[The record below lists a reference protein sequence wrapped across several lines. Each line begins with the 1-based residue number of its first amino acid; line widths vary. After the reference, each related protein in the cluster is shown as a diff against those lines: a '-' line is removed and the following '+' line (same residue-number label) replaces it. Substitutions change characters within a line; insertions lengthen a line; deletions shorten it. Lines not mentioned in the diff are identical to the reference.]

1 MRWIRAFIVVVA
13 ALIGSASAEAGE
25 YGVLVMAHG
34 GGQTWNQTV
43 LDAVKPLRDRY
54 PLEVAFGMADACSL
68 QESVRK
74 LEAQGVRSIGVVRLF
89 ISGESW
95 YEETEKILGLREGAP
110 PAAADAC
117 GGGHDAHGGHQGHG
131 NHHSMAFFRID
142 TKSSFVLSK
151 QGLSDAPE
159 VGPILVD
166 RAKSLSRA
174 PEQEE
179 VLILAHGPGDDAE
192 NQRWL
197 ASIDARAAE
206 IRAAL
211 PFHRVE
217 VLTLREDWPEK
228 RKEAEQRVVDFV
240 TRARTGGRKAIV
252 IPFRLS
258 GFGPYAEVLAGQ
270 EYVADQQGLLPHANI
285 TRWITRQAEE
295 LRGATEAST
304 PPAAPPAASGR
315 PPAAGRG

>member
-1 MRWIRAFIVVVA
+1 MSWSRIVPLA
-13 ALIGSASAEAGE
+13 ALALATCVSARPAAAEPAPSKDG

-34 GGQTWNQTV
+34 GGPEWNQTV
-43 LDAVKPLRDRY
+43 LDAVQPLRGRY

-95 YEETEKILGLREGAP
+95 YEETQKILGLRDGAP
-110 PAAADAC
+110 PAPPDAC
-117 GGGHDAHGGHQGHG
+117 GGGHGDHGGHGGHG
-131 NHHSMAFFRID
+131 GGHSMAFFRLD
-142 TKSSFVLSK
+142 SKSSFVLSK

-159 VGPILVD
+159 VGPILAD

-174 PEQEE
+174 PEKED

-192 NQRWL
+192 NERWL
-197 ASIDARAAE
+197 AAIDAQAAQ

-211 PFHRVE
+211 PFHSVE
-217 VLTLREDWPEK
+217 VHTLREDWPEK
-228 RKEAEQRVVDFV
+228 RKEAEKRIVEYV
-240 TRARTGGRKAIV
+240 ARSRKEGRQAIV

-270 EYVADQQGLLPHANI
+270 EYVADRKGLLPHANI
-285 TRWITRQAEE
+285 TQWITRQAEE
-295 LRGATEAST
+295 LKAGPLR
-304 PPAAPPAASGR
+304 PAR
-315 PPAAGRG
+315 